1 MVFNIKMIKMNE
13 KNIRKNRS
21 KIIYE
26 VINYINQS
34 IYSSRRVFK
43 KNFYLSELKYK
54 FKDELKSISFV
65 STSYIFIHNNE

>member
-1 MVFNIKMIKMNE
+1 MNE

-34 IYSSRRVFK
+34 IYSSRRVLK
-43 KNFYLSELKYK
+43 KNFYLSKLKYK

-65 STSYIFIHNNE
+65 S

>member
-1 MVFNIKMIKMNE
+1 MNE

-65 STSYIFIHNNE
+65 STRYIFIHNKE

>member
-1 MVFNIKMIKMNE
+1 MNE

-43 KNFYLSELKYK
+43 KNFYLSKLKYK

-65 STSYIFIHNNE
+65 S

>member
-1 MVFNIKMIKMNE
+1 MIKMNE

-34 IYSSRRVFK
+34 IYSSRRVLK
-43 KNFYLSELKYK
+43 KNFYLSKLKYK

-65 STSYIFIHNNE
+65 S